1 MNVLCKWMHLLD
13 HDPDNDPDNDPDHD
27 LHHNPDHFAMCILH
41 FNKRVI

>member
-13 HDPDNDPDNDPDHD
+13 HDPDNDPDHD
-27 LHHNPDHFAMCILH
+27 LHHNPDHFAMCILY